1 MNEALA
7 STESDEI
14 IAAVVA
20 EEETID
26 MLIGKPEL
34 NLPDD
39 KKVPRACLYK
49 KLHCKS
55 AVTPLTLSHS
65 FEFVFIY
72 GGTTRVYEV

>member
-7 STESDEI
+7 STESDQI

-26 MLIGKPEL
+26 ML

>member
-1 MNEALA
+1 VNEALT
-7 STESDEI
+7 STESDQI

-26 MLIGKPEL
+26 ML

-39 KKVPRACLYK
+39 KKVPCACLYK
-49 KLHCKS
+49 KLYCKS

>member
-1 MNEALA
+1 VNEALA
-7 STESDEI
+7 STESDQI
-14 IAAVVA
+14 IASVVA

-26 MLIGKPEL
+26 ML

>member
-7 STESDEI
+7 STESDQI

-20 EEETID
+20 EEDSID
-26 MLIGKPEL
+26 ML

-49 KLHCKS
+49 KLYCKS

>member
-1 MNEALA
+1 VNEALA
-7 STESDEI
+7 STESDQI

-26 MLIGKPEL
+26 ML

>member
-7 STESDEI
+7 STESDQI

-26 MLIGKPEL
+26 ML

-49 KLHCKS
+49 KLYCKS

>member
-7 STESDEI
+7 STESAEI

-26 MLIGKPEL
+26 ML

>member
-1 MNEALA
+1 MNEALT
-7 STESDEI
+7 STESDQI

-26 MLIGKPEL
+26 ML

>member
-1 MNEALA
+1 MNEALT
-7 STESDEI
+7 STESDQI

-26 MLIGKPEL
+26 ML

-49 KLHCKS
+49 KLYCKS

>member
-1 MNEALA
+1 VNEALA

-26 MLIGKPEL
+26 ML

>member
-1 MNEALA
+1 VNEALT
-7 STESDEI
+7 STESDQI

-26 MLIGKPEL
+26 ML